1 MLYESAAFFNGGGK
15 LNFRFLL
22 CYFKNAADGRQSTM
36 LKKNRCQT
44 WVLIFFSAC
53 LGASAAQE
61 ETGIAFTFSRFTLKN
76 GLEVILSPDETLPI
90 VSVVLAYQT
99 GSIHEQPGKTGLAL
113 LLENMMFMGS
123 QNVGPMQHIG
133 YVNRVGGEPN
143 ASTTEDIT
151 YFYQTVPANQA
162 ALLLWLESDR
172 MKSLEIDAAK
182 VERAKQALMEEIAER
197 KAAEPYLESLLAFDS
212 LLYPDFAHGH
222 GILGR
227 EEDIAGLEVEDVR
240 AFYATYYVPSNAV
253 LVIVGKIEVD
263 KTRELVE
270 KYFETIAPGKKP
282 PLFLP
287 PRPPEKRTVVQ
298 AFEDGGVPSSA
309 FHLGYRIASP
319 YSRDYYVL
327 TVLDYLLFHGESARL
342 YRKLVKKEGL
352 ALFVSGGIEKRKDV
366 AVMKLFSMNNN
377 ETMVE
382 LCQKSLLSEINKLRT
397 YEVSEEEL
405 ARAKNLLKRDFLNR
419 LASPQERAI
428 FLAEMLFSP
437 VGLDTLPD
445 QLPKYMR
452 VGPGELRL
460 AASRYLSPE
469 SNVILNVKLK

>member
-1 MLYESAAFFNGGGK
+1 
-15 LNFRFLL
+15 
-22 CYFKNAADGRQSTM
+22 M
-36 LKKNRCQT
+36 LKNRT
-44 WVLIFFSAC
+44 RSWVFVLFFAGLGSSAT
-53 LGASAAQE
+53 QD
-61 ETGIAFTFSRFTLKN
+61 ETGISFTFSRFTLKN

-90 VSVVLAYQT
+90 VSVVLAYQA

-113 LLENMMFMGS
+113 LVENMMFMGS

-133 YVNRVGGEPN
+133 YINRVGGEPN

-151 YFYQTVPANQA
+151 YFTQTVPANQA
-162 ALLLWLESDR
+162 ALVLWLESDR
-172 MKSLEIDAAK
+172 MKALEIDAAK
-182 VERAKQALMEEIAER
+182 AERAKQSLIEEITER

-222 GILGR
+222 SVLGR
-227 EEDIAGLEVEDVR
+227 EEDIAGLEIEDIR

-253 LVIVGKIEVD
+253 LVVVGKIEVD

-270 KYFETIAPGKKP
+270 KYFETIPPGKKP

-287 PRPPEKRTVVQ
+287 PRPLEKRQVVQ
-298 AFEDGGVPSSA
+298 AFEDARVPSSA
-309 FHLGYRIASP
+309 FHLGYRTASP

-327 TVLDYLLFHGESARL
+327 TVLDYLLFHGKSARL
-342 YRKLVKKEGL
+342 YRKLVKREGL

-397 YEVSEEEL
+397 YEVSPDEL
-405 ARAKNLLKRDFLNR
+405 ARAKNLFKRDFLSR
-419 LASPQERAI
+419 LASPQERALV
-428 FLAEMLFSP
+428 LAEMLFSP
-437 VGLDTLPD
+437 VGLEALPD

-469 SNVILNVKLK
+469 SSVILNVKLK

>member
-1 MLYESAAFFNGGGK
+1 MRLTAG
-15 LNFRFLL
+15 
-22 CYFKNAADGRQSTM
+22 QSTM
-36 LKKNRCQT
+36 LKNRT
-44 WVLIFFSAC
+44 GALVFILFFAG
-53 LGASAAQE
+53 LGSSAAQE
-61 ETGIAFTFSRFTLKN
+61 ETGIPFTFSRFTLKN
-76 GLEVILSPDETLPI
+76 GLEVILCPDDTLPI
-90 VSVVLAYQT
+90 VSVVLAYQA

-113 LLENMMFMGS
+113 LVENMMFMGS

-151 YFYQTVPANQA
+151 YFTQTVPANQA
-162 ALLLWLESDR
+162 ALVLWLESDR
-172 MKSLEIDAAK
+172 MKALEIDAAK
-182 VERAKQALMEEIAER
+182 AERAKQSLIEEITER

-227 EEDIAGLEVEDVR
+227 EEDIAGLEVEDIR
-240 AFYATYYVPSNAV
+240 AFYATYYVPSNAA
-253 LVIVGKIEVD
+253 LVVVGKIEVD

-270 KYFETIAPGKKP
+270 KYFETIDPGKKP

-287 PRPPEKRTVVQ
+287 PRPLEKRQVVQ
-298 AFEDGGVPSSA
+298 AFEDARVPSSA

-327 TVLDYLLFHGESARL
+327 TVLDYLLFRGKSARL
-342 YRKLVKKEGL
+342 YRKLVKREGL

-366 AVMKLFSMNNN
+366 AVMKLFSMNNT

-382 LCQKSLLSEINKLRT
+382 LCQKSLFSEINKLRM
-397 YEVSEEEL
+397 YEVSAEEL
-405 ARAKNLLKRDFLNR
+405 TKAKNLFKRDFLSR
-419 LASPQERAI
+419 LASPQERALV
-428 FLAEMLFSP
+428 LAEMLFSP
-437 VGLDTLPD
+437 VGLEALPD

-469 SNVILNVKLK
+469 SSVILNVKLK